1 MQIRE
6 YGRNINEETRRK
18 QKWKLLKKYL
28 EELSILKGDFTLSS
42 GKKSDY
48 YIDARICSL
57 SSKPLALISKIF
69 FDLIKKSKSTYLGGP
84 TIGADPIVGGILVCA
99 AEENYNLKGFLVR
112 SIDKDHGTKKIIE
125 GPTIENATITLVED
139 VVSTGGSLIK
149 AIDRLEDQGLRISNI
164 LSIVDREMNA
174 RSKFLERNIS
184 YNPLFTISELI

>member
-1 MQIRE
+1 MKDE
-6 YGRNINEETRRK
+6 
-18 QKWKLLKKYL
+18 LKKYL

-48 YIDARICSL
+48 YIDARICTL
-57 SSKPLALISKIF
+57 SSKPLAIISKIF
-69 FDLIKKSKSTYLGGP
+69 FDLIKKSKSTYVGGP

-149 AIDRLEDQGLRISNI
+149 AIDRLENQGLKISSI

-184 YNPLFTISELI
+184 YNPLFTISELN

>member
-1 MQIRE
+1 M
-6 YGRNINEETRRK
+6 
-18 QKWKLLKKYL
+18 
-28 EELSILKGDFTLSS
+28 
-42 GKKSDY
+42 
-48 YIDARICSL
+48 
-57 SSKPLALISKIF
+57 
-69 FDLIKKSKSTYLGGP
+69 
-84 TIGADPIVGGILVCA
+84 
-99 AEENYNLKGFLVR
+99 VR

-184 YNPLFTISELI
+184 YNPLFKISELI